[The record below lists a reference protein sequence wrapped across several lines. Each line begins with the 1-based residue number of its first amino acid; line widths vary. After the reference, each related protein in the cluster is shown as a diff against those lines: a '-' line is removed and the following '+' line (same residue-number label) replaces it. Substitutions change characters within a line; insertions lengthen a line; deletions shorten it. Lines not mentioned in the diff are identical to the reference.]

1 MSLTVD
7 AVVERG
13 GFLVE
18 AAFAAAAGETVALL
32 GPNGA
37 GKSTVVAL
45 LAGLLRPSGGS
56 VSLDGVVLDAAG
68 IHVPPDRR
76 PVGVVFQDLSLFPHL
91 RALDNAAF
99 PLRATGAGRA
109 EARRAAR
116 AVLAD
121 LGVSQR
127 ASARPGELSGGE
139 AQRVALAR
147 ALLRR
152 PRLLVLDEPLSAL
165 DAGARP
171 EIRRLLGRVL
181 ASFDGAKVLVTHD
194 PTEAATLADRIV
206 ILEAGRVTQTGTPED
221 IRRRPR
227 TRYAADLVGVNLL
240 AGRLAASGAEVTLVG
255 DGWSLAVA
263 APAAEPAGEVTAV
276 VRPTDVVLHRAPPA
290 GGSARNVLAG
300 RVEEVAVSGD
310 RARVRLATR
319 PPLVAEVTV
328 ASVERLGI
336 KAGGE
341 AWASFKAVEVEILD

>member
-1 MSLTVD
+1 VSLVVD
-7 AVVERG
+7 ATVQRG
-13 GFLVE
+13 GFAVAVAWE
-18 AAFAAAAGETVALL
+18 AAAGETVALL

-45 LAGLLRPSGGS
+45 LAGLVRPVRGG
-56 VSLDGVVLDAAG
+56 VWLDGEVLDG
-68 IHVPPDRR
+68 GGVHLPPDRR
-76 PVGVVFQDLSLFPHL
+76 DVGVVFQDLLLFPHL
-91 RALDNAAF
+91 RAVDNAAF
-99 PLRATGAGRA
+99 PLRAAGTRRG
-109 EARRAAR
+109 EARRAALD
-116 AVLAD
+116 VLAD
-121 LGVSQR
+121 LGVARR

-165 DAGARP
+165 DVGARS
-171 EIRRLLGRVL
+171 EVRRLLGRVL
-181 ASFDGAKVLVTHD
+181 GAFPGVKVLVTHD

-206 ILEAGRVTQTGTPED
+206 VLEGGRMTQTGTPEE

-240 AGRLAASGAEVTLVG
+240 TGRLAGASGDVRLAGE
-255 DGWSLAVA
+255 GWSLAVTG
-263 APAAEPAGEVTAV
+263 PAGMAGEAITAV
-276 VRPTDVVLHRAPPA
+276 VRPADIVVHTARPE

-300 RVEEVAVSGD
+300 LVQEVAVAGD
-310 RARVRLATR
+310 RARVRLASR

-336 KAGGE
+336 RPGIE